1 MSDAMTSR
9 EIEDVLS
16 SVRRLVSQENQRP
29 ATTRLILTEA
39 QRVLPPSAEP
49 EPRKQ
54 LEETIAELEAA
65 VSSIDE
71 AWESETGEA
80 GPQPNVTSFT
90 RRSRPDAPQESD
102 QDTASP
108 PAACA
113 PSPET
118 PFLDAP
124 APEAPEPQTAP
135 EAAADTDEAVL
146 DEEMLR
152 QIVAALVREE
162 LQGQLG
168 ERVTFQV
175 RKLVRAEISRILDE
189 RDLI

>member
-71 AWESETGEA
+71 VWESETGEA

-90 RRSRPDAPQESD
+90 RRSRPDAPLESD
-102 QDTASP
+102 QDSAS
-108 PAACA
+108 
-113 PSPET
+113 SPET
-118 PFLDAP
+118 PFLEAP
-124 APEAPEPQTAP
+124 APEAPEPQAAP

-175 RKLVRAEISRILDE
+175 RKLVRAEIARILDE

>member
-16 SVRRLVSQENQRP
+16 SVRRLVSQESQRP
-29 ATTRLILTEA
+29 ATTRLILTQA
-39 QRVLPPSAEP
+39 QRVGPAP
-49 EPRKQ
+49 EASEQPTPQKQ

-65 VSSIDE
+65 VAASGE
-71 AWESETGEA
+71 TWESETGDD
-80 GPQPNVTSFT
+80 G
-90 RRSRPDAPQESD
+90 
-102 QDTASP
+102 
-108 PAACA
+108 
-113 PSPET
+113 
-118 PFLDAP
+118 P
-124 APEAPEPQTAP
+124 APELANVTAFARRAAPEEPESAAAAPPELP
-135 EAAADTDEAVL
+135 EAPVAAQIPSEPEEQVL
-146 DEEMLR
+146 DEETLR

-175 RKLVRAEISRILDE
+175 RKLVRAEIARILDE

>member
-39 QRVLPPSAEP
+39 QRVSPPVEP
-49 EPRKQ
+49 VEPRKQ

-65 VSSIDE
+65 VSAIGD
-71 AWESETGEA
+71 AWESETGDA
-80 GPQPNVTSFT
+80 GPQPNVTNFA
-90 RRSRPDAPQESD
+90 RRPQAEAPATPEPAPATPAERVGPPDT
-102 QDTASP
+102 TA
-108 PAACA
+108 
-113 PSPET
+113 E
-118 PFLDAP
+118 P
-124 APEAPEPQTAP
+124 APE
-135 EAAADTDEAVL
+135 EAVL
-146 DEEMLR
+146 DEDMLR
-152 QIVAALVREE
+152 QIVATLVREE

-175 RKLVRAEISRILDE
+175 RKLVRAEIARILDE